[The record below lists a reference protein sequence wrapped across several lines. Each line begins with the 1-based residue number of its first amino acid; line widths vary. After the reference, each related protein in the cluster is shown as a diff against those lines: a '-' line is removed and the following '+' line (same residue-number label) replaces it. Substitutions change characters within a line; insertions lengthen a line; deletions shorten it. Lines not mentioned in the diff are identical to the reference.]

1 MISIRRSDER
11 GGGDHGWL
19 QTQHSFS
26 FAQYYDPRHM
36 GFGPLRVINEDHI
49 APGAGFPTHSHR
61 DMEIITYV
69 VKGALEHKDSIGS
82 GSVIRPGDVQRM
94 SAGSGIAHSEF
105 NHSPDEPVHMLQIW
119 ILPEQQRL
127 SPSYEE
133 KHFEPADLSG
143 ALRLVASRTGRDH
156 SVSLHQDVNLYA
168 GKLVSGDEG
177 ELSVGAGRLLWI
189 QLVSGSVQINGET
202 LKTGDGAAISEE
214 QWLRY
219 RALEDQSELL
229 VFDMAPLS

>member
-1 MISIRRSDER
+1 MIDVRRSEAR

-26 FAQYYDPRHM
+26 FAHYYDPKYM

-69 VKGALEHKDSIGS
+69 VKGALEHRDSLGS

-94 SAGSGIAHSEF
+94 TAGTGISHSEF
-105 NHSPDEPVHMLQIW
+105 NHSQEQPVHMLQIW
-119 ILPEQQRL
+119 IMPERERL

-133 KHFEPADLSG
+133 RHFADEELAG
-143 ALRLVASRTGRDH
+143 ALRLVASREGH
-156 SVSLHQDVNLYA
+156 EGSVSLSQDVNLYA
-168 GKLVSGDEG
+168 GKLMEGDDG
-177 ELSVGAGRLLWI
+177 SLVVGADRLLWVQI
-189 QLVSGSVQINGET
+189 VSGTVEVNGEL
-202 LKTGDGAAISEE
+202 LKAGDGAA
-214 QWLRY
+214 LRDERSLAY
-219 RALEDQSELL
+219 GAIADSPELL
-229 VFDMAPLS
+229 VFDMAP